1 MMQDLMQDGKLNL
14 NTLNRTVNV
23 TLGKQMRPVKGG
35 KKGHRA
41 SRDKMIVP
49 VIRLFM
55 NKEIMENIEKQIPNL
70 PYSTSTGVVVR
81 GGKRKSSRR
90 RSTKRKSSRRKSS
103 RRKSS
108 KRKSSRRR
116 STRRKSSRRRSS
128 VRNHRH
134 HKIFNVLLNPASI
147 LKEATHSNHLPHVVK
162 VIEKQISPKYVD
174 GIINRNVILG
184 GKRRRKSKRRTS
196 KNKKYSKNNK

>member
-1 MMQDLMQDGKLNL
+1 MGA
-14 NTLNRTVNV
+14 
-23 TLGKQMRPVKGG
+23 PVKGG

-90 RSTKRKSSRRKSS
+90 RSTRRKSS
-103 RRKSS
+103 RRG
-108 KRKSSRRR
+108 
-116 STRRKSSRRRSS
+116 SS

-162 VIEKQISPKYVD
+162 VIEKQISP
-174 GIINRNVILG
+174 
-184 GKRRRKSKRRTS
+184 
-196 KNKKYSKNNK
+196 

>member
-1 MMQDLMQDGKLNL
+1 MELYLTEKDRRKLGVSLPVLEKVLEGYEMKKMMQDLMQEGKLNV

-23 TLGKQMRPVKGG
+23 TLGKKMAPVKGG

-70 PYSTSTGVVVR
+70 PYPTSAGVVVR

-103 RRKSS
+103 RRKII
-108 KRKSSRRR
+108 KKKSSRRR
-116 STRRKSSRRRSS
+116 STRR
-128 VRNHRH
+128 NHQDVDH
-134 HKIFNVLLNPASI
+134 QSEII
-147 LKEATHSNHLPHVVK
+147 DIT
-162 VIEKQISPKYVD
+162 KY
-174 GIINRNVILG
+174 LM
-184 GKRRRKSKRRTS
+184 
-196 KNKKYSKNNK
+196 YY